1 MGENQ
6 KRGEPMK
13 RKPDKASVH
22 NGRANSKG
30 VAYNANHNTLE
41 ASRIHQP
48 HIDQDRIHL
57 NQYLQYMGDGTAIGH
72 RGGGGGYDSRKHE
85 LERYR
90 QLYGEG
96 LDSRNRRYI
105 ASGHKERVKTMR
117 QVYRDPKTAP
127 METIF
132 QLGKKGSET
141 DEQTRTQVMV
151 GAWGDVLQHLHQQ
164 YGANLIPLDASL
176 HREETTDHI
185 HFRFA
190 LGAVDKFGHFMP
202 NQSQALEAMG
212 FQPDSSKPRGRYNNP
227 LVSFTDELRE
237 TFYLA
242 CERRGIEIDREV
254 TSGSRRQL
262 ELLDQKRKGLEKEIA
277 ATEQQRQA
285 AQEAT
290 QKVKKSLD
298 TLEAKQLLVEIKVEE
313 QQRKAAEAT
322 QAAEKAKQE
331 AERAAQQ
338 TAQAKATETA
348 IRQQARYEAE
358 TTVRSLQAQL
368 REKESIIHNLQ
379 AETAKLK
386 TKIRKI
392 KEFFI
397 EFSILENFLAWM
409 QDKSQQLEEDRGER
423 EQ

>member
-1 MGENQ
+1 
-6 KRGEPMK
+6 MK

-30 VAYNANHNTLE
+30 VAYNPNHNTLE

-48 HIDQDRIHL
+48 HIDQERIYL

-90 QLYGEG
+90 HLYGAG
-96 LDSRNRRYI
+96 LDARNQRYR
-105 ASGHKERVKTMR
+105 ASGHRERVKTMS

-132 QLGKKGSET
+132 QLGKKGSQT
-141 DEQTRTQVMV
+141 DEQTRTQVLV
-151 GAWGDVLQHLHQQ
+151 GAWGDVLQHLHQR

-202 NQSQALEAMG
+202 NQNQALEAMG
-212 FQPDSSKPRGRYNNP
+212 FQPDPSKPRGRYNNP

-242 CERRGIEIDREV
+242 CERRGVEIDREV

-262 ELLDQKRKGLEKEIA
+262 ELLDQKRKGLERELA

-285 AQEAT
+285 TQEAT
-290 QKVKKSLD
+290 QRAKKSLD
-298 TLEAKQLLVEIKVEE
+298 TLEAKQMLVEMEMEE
-313 QQRKAAEAT
+313 QQRKAAEAAQT
-322 QAAEKAKQE
+322 AEEARQAAE
-331 AERAAQQ
+331 RATQQ
-338 TAQAKATETA
+338 AAQAKATEAA
-348 IRQQARYEAE
+348 IRDQARYEAE
-358 TTVRSLQAQL
+358 ATVRSLQAQL
-368 REKESIIHNLQ
+368 QEKESLIHALQ

-386 TKIRKI
+386 TKLSKLQVYLSEHNII
-392 KEFFI
+392 
-397 EFSILENFLAWM
+397 ENFLAWVKGSHQQQT
-409 QDKSQQLEEDRGER
+409 QDER
-423 EQ
+423 EL

>member
-1 MGENQ
+1 
-6 KRGEPMK
+6 MK

-30 VAYNANHNTLE
+30 VAYNPNHNTLE

-48 HIDQDRIHL
+48 HIDQERIHL

-90 QLYGEG
+90 QLYGTG
-96 LDSRNRRYI
+96 LEARNQRYR
-105 ASGHKERVKTMR
+105 ASGHRERVKTMS

-132 QLGKKGSET
+132 QLGNKRSET
-141 DEQTRTQVMV
+141 DEHTRTQVMV
-151 GAWGDVLQHLHQQ
+151 GAWGDVLQHLHKQ

-190 LGAVDKFGHFMP
+190 LGATDKFGHFMP
-202 NQSQALEAMG
+202 NQNQALEAMG
-212 FQPDSSKPRGRYNNP
+212 FHPDPSKPRGRYNNP

-242 CERRGIEIDREV
+242 CERRGVEIDREV

-262 ELLDQKRKGLEKEIA
+262 ELLDQKRSGLERELA
-277 ATEQQRQA
+277 ATEQQKQA
-285 AQEAT
+285 TQEAT
-290 QKVKKSLD
+290 QRAKKSLD
-298 TLEAKQLLVEIKVEE
+298 TLEAKQMLVEMEVEE

-322 QAAEKAKQE
+322 QAAEEARQA
-331 AERAAQQ
+331 AERAIQSKAEAEA
-338 TAQAKATETA
+338 TQAA
-348 IRQQARYEAE
+348 IRAQARYEAE
-358 TTVRSLQAQL
+358 VAVRELEAQL
-368 REKESIIHNLQ
+368 REKDSLIHALQ

-386 TKIRKI
+386 TKLSKLQAYLSEHNII
-392 KEFFI
+392 
-397 EFSILENFLAWM
+397 ENFLTWVKGSHQQQT
-409 QDKSQQLEEDRGER
+409 QDER
-423 EQ
+423 EL